1 MPTIKELKAK
11 LKAKG
16 LPVSGTKSILEARL
30 KSGVK
35 SRTRKT
41 VKSVK
46 KRKQRKSRKQ
56 RKKPAVKPRTM
67 TQLLSQKLSLAEIQS
82 HLEGMT
88 VTNIKKSPVYKS
100 LSSADKKKMKKKA
113 DIVRILSGK
122 IHSSKPVKS
131 VKKSRVASRSRRP
144 AACNWVLEF
153 ERKFSRDKLKSNPH
167 KLYIFGEND
176 ECYETGQNWR
186 KTGMDREDETNKCY
200 QRSTQA
206 VIRGEPN
213 AAPIVTVSR
222 LGASDKKLKEY
233 MKRDVDAILADVK
246 QKDIKH
252 VVLSDALVGTGVA
265 DLHNKNPEMWKYL
278 VKQLFRLAPGV
289 KLPAGKKNSPANVI
303 DVLSGGTCTFS
314 KTRPAPAVASRKK
327 TPTMGKSRRVQPVKQ
342 KSITRSD
349 IGTSNIS
356 ELEAAIR
363 ECLFGKVAPAM
374 TATDERPLV
383 VTDEEEPEVEGE
395 DDDDIGF

>member
-11 LKAKG
+11 LQAKG

-46 KRKQRKSRKQ
+46 KLKSRKQRKQ

-122 IHSSKPVKS
+122 IHSSKSIKS

-186 KTGMDREDETNKCY
+186 KTGMNRGDETNKCY

-265 DLHNKNPEMWKYL
+265 ALHNKKPDAWNYL

-289 KLPAGKKNSPANVI
+289 KLPVGKKNSPTSVI

-314 KTRPAPAVASRKK
+314 KTSRPAPPVAPR
-327 TPTMGKSRRVQPVKQ
+327 KSRRVQPIKK

-374 TATDERPLV
+374 TTTDDRPLV
-383 VTDEEEPEVEGE
+383 VTDEEEPEVDAG